1 VQLIF
6 DKWYNQRKGMRKKKF
21 ISAALIVL
29 GAGLF
34 IFGSYIS
41 RQAAQR
47 ELQISQI
54 EQSEQGR
61 RRPLIGPVRKSHSL
75 QSAQTTQGKLAQ
87 AEQTVAASQTSAN
100 WLRGIGIV
108 VIAAGLG
115 YFFLRD
121 C

>member
-1 VQLIF
+1 
-6 DKWYNQRKGMRKKKF
+6 MREKKF
-21 ISAALIVL
+21 ISVALIVV

-34 IFGSYIS
+34 IFGSYVS

-61 RRPLIGPVRKSHSL
+61 RRPLIGPVRKSIRS
-75 QSAQTTQGKLAQ
+75 QSAQTAQGKLAQ
-87 AEQTVAASQTSAN
+87 AEQTVVQSQTSAN

-108 VIAAGLG
+108 AIAAGLG
-115 YFFLRD
+115 YFFLRKKRGN
-121 C
+121 